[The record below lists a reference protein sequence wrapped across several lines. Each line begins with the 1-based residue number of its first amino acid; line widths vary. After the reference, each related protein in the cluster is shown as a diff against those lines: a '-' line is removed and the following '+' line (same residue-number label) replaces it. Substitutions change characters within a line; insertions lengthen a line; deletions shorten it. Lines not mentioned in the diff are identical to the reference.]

1 MKHTLRFFF
10 TITLFFSFC
19 LVQAQQTNQVIGKV
33 VDEMGNPLP
42 GVNVQVKGKKVGT
55 VTNIDGNYV
64 VNVFNP
70 TTDILIFSFIG
81 LEPKEETITNRK
93 VINVN
98 LANSSVQLNE
108 VVAIGYGNMSRKD
121 LTGSV
126 VSVDTQEM
134 SKTSSSDVG
143 QALAGR
149 VSGVMVSQSEGA
161 PGSSI
166 SIKVRGGMS
175 LTGSNDPL
183 YIIDG
188 FPSESGLSNI
198 DPRSIQ
204 SMDVLKDAS
213 STAIYGARG
222 ANGVVVITTK
232 SGTSNKTTISYDGF
246 YGIKK
251 LSKELSVLNPYEF
264 VLQDYERR
272 NLANVADMAT
282 FNTNYGPFSDISQY
296 NQRPGVNWQD
306 LSFGQTAI
314 TQSHRVS
321 ISGGA
326 NKLKYN
332 LSYSRADE
340 QGQMV
345 LSGLKK
351 DNFRIKLDHEIS
363 DRFSASIVANYTQ
376 SNVYGRGTSSST
388 TYFNP
393 MTQILQYRPTMGI
406 LGSNSLLIT
415 QNVDPIFDT
424 DGANV
429 MVNPVVSA
437 QAEHRVVE
445 NRNLQINGGFNYKL
459 LKGLSFK
466 NTIGISYNTGRTE
479 IFYGAASA
487 TAKRTSIQGSIG
499 NSDWQTSQ
507 ISNTLNYEG
516 SIGKHKFNALIGQ
529 EYVTTW
535 TRSVTAS
542 AFGFPNDDIGLNN
555 LSMGSLPGTPTSNF
569 NDDNK
574 LMSFFARIYYNYAN
588 KYMLTATLRAD
599 GSSKFAQKWGEFPSA
614 SFAWRASEETFI
626 KKLNIFSDLK
636 LRIGYGQAGNNRIG
650 SYGSLSIMAPVTAP
664 FGISTA
670 TGFATTQIPNG
681 SLMWEAN
688 TTMNMGL
695 DLGFFG
701 QRLIITPEFYIN
713 QSSKLLLQ
721 ANLPPSC
728 GFTSMIQ
735 NIGQT
740 ENRGFDL
747 SFRTVNIKKG
757 KFEWDTNLNISRNE
771 NKVVSLAGEQSFLV
785 ESGWGNGQSD
795 FQVKVGD
802 PIGQIYGYKVI
813 GLYQVSDFDYNTTT
827 QKYTLKPGVPYDSRN
842 LPQPGYWKYQDNV
855 KTLDASGNPLITDAD
870 RMVIGNTTPLFYGGL
885 NNTFTYANLDLSIFL
900 NFSYGNDVL
909 NATKLYATKVGSS
922 KNMLD
927 VMNSKNRWMT
937 IDASGARV
945 TDPTAL
951 GTLNEGK
958 TLAQYG
964 DMTAANTYITS
975 WIVED
980 GSFIRI
986 NNITMGY
993 TFPKSLMSKVGI
1005 SKFRIYATASNLYTF
1020 TKYSG
1025 FDPEVSTRNSTG
1037 FTPGVDWGAYPRS
1050 VTLTVGLNLTL

>member
-10 TITLFFSFC
+10 MFTLFFPFC
-19 LVQAQQTNQVIGKV
+19 LLQAQQTNQVIGKV
-33 VDEMGNPLP
+33 VDETGSPLP
-42 GVNVQVKGKKVGT
+42 GVSIQVKGKKVGT
-55 VTNIDGNYV
+55 VTNFDGNYV
-64 VNVFNP
+64 LEVTNP
-70 TTDILIFSFIG
+70 STDKLLFTFIG
-81 LEPKEETITNRK
+81 LEPKEVVVAGRK

-98 LANSSVQLNE
+98 LSNSSVQLNE

-126 VSVDTQEM
+126 VSVDVPDMAKST
-134 SKTSSSDVG
+134 SSDVG

-161 PGSSI
+161 PGSPI
-166 SIKVRGGMS
+166 SIRVRGGMS
-175 LTGSNDPL
+175 LTGNNEPL

-198 DPRSIQ
+198 DPGSIQ

-222 ANGVVVITTK
+222 ANGVIVITTK
-232 SGTSNKTTISYDGF
+232 SGNGTKTTVSYEGF
-246 YGIKK
+246 YGVKK
-251 LSKELSVLNPYEF
+251 LSRELSVLDPYEF

-272 NLANVADMAT
+272 NLANVADVAT
-282 FNTNYGPFSDISQY
+282 FNTNYGPFTDIAQY
-296 NQRPGVNWQD
+296 KQRAGVNWQD
-306 LSFGQTAI
+306 LSFGQNAT

-332 LSYSRADE
+332 ISYSRADE

-351 DNFRIKLDHEIS
+351 DNFRMKLDHEVN

-406 LGSNSLLIT
+406 LGSNSMLIT
-415 QNVDPIFDT
+415 QSVDPIFDT

-445 NRNLQINGGFNYKL
+445 NRNLQINGAFTYKL

-479 IFYGAASA
+479 IFYGAASS

-507 ISNTLNYEG
+507 ISNTLNYEARIG
-516 SIGKHKFNALIGQ
+516 SHKLTALIGQ
-529 EYVTTW
+529 EYVSTW
-535 TRSVTAS
+535 TRSVSAS

-555 LSMGSLPGTPTSNF
+555 LSLGSLPGTPTSSF

-574 LMSFFARIYYNYAN
+574 LMSFFARAYYNYAD
-588 KYMLTATLRAD
+588 KYMLTATIRTD

-614 SFAWRASEETFI
+614 SLAWRASEEAFI
-626 KKLNIFSDLK
+626 KRLNIFSDLK
-636 LRIGYGQAGNNRIG
+636 LRLGYGQAGNNRIG
-650 SYGSLSIMAPVTAP
+650 SYGSLSIMGPVTAP
-664 FGISTA
+664 FGTNSA
-670 TGFATTQIPNG
+670 TGFASTQIPNG
-681 SLMWEAN
+681 SLMWESN
-688 TTMNMGL
+688 TTMNLGL

-701 QRLIITPEFYIN
+701 QRLIISPELYIN

-721 ANLPPSC
+721 ANLPPSS

-735 NIGQT
+735 NIGKT

-747 SFRTVNIKKG
+747 SIRTVNIKKG
-757 KFEWDTNLNISRNE
+757 KFEWDTNFNISHNE
-771 NKVVSLAGEQSFLV
+771 NKIVSLAGEQSFLV
-785 ESGWGNGQSD
+785 ESGWGDGQND

-870 RMVIGNTTPLFYGGL
+870 RMVIGNTTPKFYGGM
-885 NNTFTYANLDLSIFL
+885 NNTFIYMNLDLSIFV
-900 NFSYGNDVL
+900 NFSEGNDVL
-909 NATKLYATKVGSS
+909 NATKLYATKFGSS

-927 VMNSKNRWMT
+927 VMNSENRWMT
-937 IDASGARV
+937 IDATGARV

-951 GTLNEGK
+951 TALNAGK
-958 TLAQYG
+958 AIAQYG

-975 WIVED
+975 WLVED
-980 GSFIRI
+980 GSFLRI

-993 TFPKSLMSKVGI
+993 TFPKSLLSKVGI
-1005 SKFRIYATASNLYTF
+1005 SKFRIYATASNLYTL

-1037 FTPGVDWGAYPRS
+1037 FTPGVDWGAYPKS
-1050 VTLTVGLNLTL
+1050 ITFVVGVNLIL